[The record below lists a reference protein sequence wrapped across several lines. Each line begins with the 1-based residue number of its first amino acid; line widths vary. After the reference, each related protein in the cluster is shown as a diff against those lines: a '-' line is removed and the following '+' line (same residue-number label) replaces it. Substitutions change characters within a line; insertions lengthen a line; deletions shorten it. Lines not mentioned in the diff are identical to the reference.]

1 MGLFDK
7 VFGSHSDK
15 ELKRISKTVDK
26 IEALDESMQKLSDE
40 ELRHK
45 TVEFKE
51 RLANGETLDD
61 LLPEAYATVR
71 EASSRAIGLKHY
83 RVQLIGGIILHKGR
97 IAEMRTGEGKTLV
110 STLPAYL
117 NALEEKGVH
126 IVTVNDSVSYTHL
139 DVYKRQLVERFN
151 ENVNDYNELLEEN
164 KSLKSKI
171 SDLKRDVSLIY
182 ESTKEFLKERT
193 DGLKAFKKD
202 VYKRQM

>member
-83 RVQLIGGIILHKGR
+83 RVQLIGGIILHQGR
-97 IAEMRTGEGKTLV
+97 IACL
-110 STLPAYL
+110 L
-117 NALEEKGVH
+117 
-126 IVTVNDSVSYTHL
+126 YTSPSP
-139 DVYKRQLVERFN
+139 R
-151 ENVNDYNELLEEN
+151 
-164 KSLKSKI
+164 
-171 SDLKRDVSLIY
+171 
-182 ESTKEFLKERT
+182 
-193 DGLKAFKKD
+193 DGLISYAVFCLKK
-202 VYKRQM
+202 KKT

>member
-71 EASSRAIGLKHY
+71 LPCTADRWYHPASGTY
-83 RVQLIGGIILHKGR
+83 RR
-97 IAEMRTGEGKTLV
+97 
-110 STLPAYL
+110 
-117 NALEEKGVH
+117 
-126 IVTVNDSVSYTHL
+126 D
-139 DVYKRQLVERFN
+139 
-151 ENVNDYNELLEEN
+151 ENW
-164 KSLKSKI
+164 
-171 SDLKRDVSLIY
+171 
-182 ESTKEFLKERT
+182 
-193 DGLKAFKKD
+193 
-202 VYKRQM
+202 

>member
-61 LLPEAYATVR
+61 LLPEAYAVVR

-83 RVQLIGGIILHKGR
+83 RVQLIGGIILHQGR

-117 NALEEKGVH
+117 NALEQK
-126 IVTVNDSVSYTHL
+126 TTASSVNRAKTY
-139 DVYKRQLVERFN
+139 QLVLFPLN
-151 ENVNDYNELLEEN
+151 NGATNVYYVLMPR
-164 KSLKSKI
+164 SKGRNPMRA
-171 SDLKRDVSLIY
+171 DR
-182 ESTKEFLKERT
+182 
-193 DGLKAFKKD
+193 
-202 VYKRQM
+202 